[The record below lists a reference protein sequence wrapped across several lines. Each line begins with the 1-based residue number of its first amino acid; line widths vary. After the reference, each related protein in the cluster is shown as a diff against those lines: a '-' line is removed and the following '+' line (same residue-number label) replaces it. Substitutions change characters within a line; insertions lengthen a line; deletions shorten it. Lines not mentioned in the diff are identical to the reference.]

1 MNQVQFNSLPQ
12 HFPVGLQNQR
22 RYKLNFLLS
31 LFVLHK
37 NYLYHFFHI
46 ILTIFLVQ
54 TNNL

>member
-22 RYKLNFLLS
+22 RYKLNLLLS